1 MLPLI
6 ISVEEGIPTCS
17 PFFLCEAMNATSC
30 LPSNTGRQTPC
41 QIPKKLIIYAWAPAA
56 TLAACWGLIF
66 LPSLLKRTRGGG
78 ARLRRPSRERT
89 LWCVSTPCA
98 RRAGG
103 CGLRPGRVV
112 FPGGGIPNDLAVDGA
127 RDAVLELQVHLGDG
141 VLGED
146 GGIRDITCRSCI
158 SRRIRRKPE
167 AEWRSKRSQEV
178 SVGSGS
184 QAGSTYG

>member
-1 MLPLI
+1 M
-6 ISVEEGIPTCS
+6 
-17 PFFLCEAMNATSC
+17 
-30 LPSNTGRQTPC
+30 
-41 QIPKKLIIYAWAPAA
+41 
-56 TLAACWGLIF
+56 
-66 LPSLLKRTRGGG
+66 
-78 ARLRRPSRERT
+78 
-89 LWCVSTPCA
+89 
-98 RRAGG
+98 
-103 CGLRPGRVV
+103 RPGRVV
-112 FPGGGIPNDLAVDGA
+112 CPGGGIPNDLAVDGA

-178 SVGSGS
+178 FVGSGS